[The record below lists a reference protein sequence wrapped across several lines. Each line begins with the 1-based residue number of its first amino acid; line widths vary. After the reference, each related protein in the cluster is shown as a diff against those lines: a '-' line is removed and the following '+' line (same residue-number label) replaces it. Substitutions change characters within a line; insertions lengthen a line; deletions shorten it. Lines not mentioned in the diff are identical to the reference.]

1 MKTKPSVKS
10 AVSKRWNAKRS
21 ALPKAPEPKNQVA
34 RQLKAVLF
42 DFDDTLIDWSG
53 VRLSWREIDAP
64 RIDRVLAY
72 VNGNQQTSSDDRDRL
87 LDLYLQRTREA
98 WAEARES
105 LRAPN
110 MPQNPLCDLARVWH
124 RQRPAGQGSGHPRLQ
139 LECGAGY
146 AVVFPDVLPML
157 ETLRSANI
165 KLGIVT
171 NASQP
176 MAMRDA
182 ELVEHG
188 LIDYFPHCRLSAADS
203 GYLKP
208 HKRMFETALERIGTA
223 ADETVFIGDNPIA
236 DIAGAHAVGMQ
247 AVRRLTSRH
256 RSASDSHPCLRSLHE
271 LPAILDD
278 WYPDWRNGSA

>member
-1 MKTKPSVKS
+1 M
-10 AVSKRWNAKRS
+10 
-21 ALPKAPEPKNQVA
+21 AP
-34 RQLKAVLF
+34 QLKAVLF

-64 RIDRVLAY
+64 RIFRLLAY
-72 VNGNQQTSSDDRDRL
+72 VNGQQRASSVDLDSL

-98 WAEARES
+98 WAEARAS

-110 MPQNPLCDLARVWH
+110 MPRILFATLREFGINSD
-124 RQRPAGQGSGHPRLQ
+124 RLDK
-139 LECGAGY
+139 EAVIRAYNWDVAPGT
-146 AVVFPDVLPML
+146 VVFPDVFPILD
-157 ETLRSANI
+157 TLSNTGL

-188 LIDYFPHCRLSAADS
+188 LIDYFPDCRLSAADS

-236 DIAGAHAVGMQ
+236 DIAGAQAVGMR
-247 AVRRLTSRH
+247 AVRRLTARH
-256 RSASDSHPCLRSLHE
+256 RSVSDSHPCLRSLHE
-271 LPAILDD
+271 LPAILDE
-278 WYPDWRNGSA
+278 WFPDWRDGSA

>member
-1 MKTKPSVKS
+1 M
-10 AVSKRWNAKRS
+10 
-21 ALPKAPEPKNQVA
+21 A

-64 RIDRVLAY
+64 RINRVLAY

-110 MPQNPLCDLARVWH
+110 MPRILFATLREFGIDSDLLDKEAVIRAYNWNVA
-124 RQRPAGQGSGHPRLQ
+124 PG
-139 LECGAGY
+139 